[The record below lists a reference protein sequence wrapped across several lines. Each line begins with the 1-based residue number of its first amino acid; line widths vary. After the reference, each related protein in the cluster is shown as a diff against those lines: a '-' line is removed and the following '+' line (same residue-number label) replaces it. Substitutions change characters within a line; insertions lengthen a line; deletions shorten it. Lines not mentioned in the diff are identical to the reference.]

1 MAGKK
6 PAKAIAGQ
14 SKQQVVLDPAI
25 YGISVK
31 YIGTKSSPCSCGEC
45 GRNMVRGM
53 IRLRMND
60 YFCSE
65 VCAFNSHLKNTKTQE
80 STMS

>member
-1 MAGKK
+1 MTGKK
-6 PAKAIAGQ
+6 PIKAVTNQ
-14 SKQQVVLDPAI
+14 SKQQTVLDPAI

-31 YIGTKSSPCSCGEC
+31 YMGTKSSPSPCGEC

-60 YFCSE
+60 YFCSI
-65 VCAFNSHLKNTKTQE
+65 VCAFNSHLKNTKTPE
-80 STMS
+80 STTL